1 MLDAATVDA
10 PLALVLGLADGE
22 EDVPDVPAPV
32 PVLPAEPGVVW
43 VPEVEPVLV
52 AGPPLEV
59 AVDGRRLAGSETLA
73 QERSYNG
80 EVPREASLVLLAR
93 RPKLGFGA
101 VGAAS

>member
-1 MLDAATVDA
+1 MLDAATVEA

-22 EDVPDVPAPV
+22 EDVPAPV
-32 PVLPAEPGVVW
+32 PVLPAEPGVVC
-43 VPEVEPVLV
+43 VPELEPVLV
-52 AGPPLEV
+52 AGPPLVV

-80 EVPREASLVLLAR
+80 EVPRVASLVLLAR
-93 RPKLGFGA
+93 RPKLGTGV